1 MERDCVAPEWQEPP
15 GELKVNPEATGSS
28 EKARQCH
35 QGHAI
40 PKRGDE
46 CALC

>member
-15 GELKVNPEATGSS
+15 GELKVNPVATGSS